1 MWNPFVS
8 FKYDRKSDGVAFFGI
23 PSSPFPCHSDIPH
36 TYPLHSLLH
45 FLFSDDSF
53 HLITLLHWKSVLCA
67 LYCVQSLSPV
77 MSDSLWL
84 VGYSPPGLSVRGIF
98 QARILEWVA
107 ISYSRASSKLR
118 DWIRVPCISCFG
130 RRILYHCTTWEASL
144 HYTALEK

>member
-36 TYPLHSLLH
+36 AYPLHSLLH

-84 VGYSPPGLSVRGIF
+84 VGYSPPGPSVRGIF

-107 ISYSRASSKLR
+107 ISYSRESSWPGDQTR
-118 DWIRVPCISCFG
+118 ISWVSCIG
-130 RRILYHCTTWEASL
+130 RSSFTIGATWEIWWGL
-144 HYTALEK
+144 MI

>member
-107 ISYSRASSKLR
+107 ISYFKGSFWPRIQLESLESPALAGGFFTP
-118 DWIRVPCISCFG
+118 VPPESLCL
-130 RRILYHCTTWEASL
+130 ILNL
-144 HYTALEK
+144 L

>member
-67 LYCVQSLSPV
+67 LYCVQLLSPV

-84 VGYSPPGLSVRGIF
+84 VGYSPPGPSVRGIF

-107 ISYSRASSKLR
+107 ISYSRESSWSR
-118 DWIRVPCISCFG
+118 DPTCISCISCISKQ
-130 RRILYHCTTWEASL
+130 ILYYWTTAPPG
-144 HYTALEK
+144 KPI